1 MNNENGG
8 LFNKN
13 VLDAI
18 TAISFVIG
26 VANYQENISQ
36 SDVQD
41 LVQNALRDVHN
52 HLEQQDKKIDE
63 ILEILKQ
70 NGGVRV

>member
-8 LFNKN
+8 LFNQN

-18 TAISFVIG
+18 AAISFLIG

-41 LVQNALRDVHN
+41 LVQNALRDLHN
-52 HLEQQDKKIDE
+52 HLEQQDKKIDG

-70 NGGVRV
+70 NGGV

>member
-1 MNNENGG
+1 MNNENDG
-8 LFNKN
+8 LFNQN

-18 TAISFVIG
+18 AAISFVLG

-41 LVQNALRDVHN
+41 LVQNALRDLHN

-63 ILEILKQ
+63 ILRILKQ
-70 NGGVRV
+70 NGGV

>member
-1 MNNENGG
+1 MNNENCG
-8 LFNKN
+8 LFNQN

-18 TAISFVIG
+18 AAISFVLG

-36 SDVQD
+36 SDVQN

-52 HLEQQDKKIDE
+52 HLERQDKKIDE
-63 ILEILKQ
+63 ILEIIKQ
-70 NGGVRV
+70 KWGVRV

>member
-8 LFNKN
+8 LFNQN

-18 TAISFVIG
+18 TAISFLLG

-36 SDVQD
+36 SDVQN

-52 HLEQQDKKIDE
+52 HLGQQDKKIDD

-70 NGGVRV
+70 SGGV

>member
-8 LFNKN
+8 LLNQN

-18 TAISFVIG
+18 AAISFVIG
-26 VANYQENISQ
+26 VANYQENVSQ

-41 LVQNALRDVHN
+41 LVQNALRDLHN

-63 ILEILKQ
+63 ILDILKR
-70 NGGVRV
+70 NGGV

>member
-8 LFNKN
+8 LFNQN

-18 TAISFVIG
+18 TAISFVLG

-41 LVQNALRDVHN
+41 FVQNALRDVHN

-63 ILEILKQ
+63 ILDIIKQ

>member
-8 LFNKN
+8 LFNQN

-18 TAISFVIG
+18 AAISFVIG

-63 ILEILKQ
+63 ILDILKR
-70 NGGVRV
+70 NGGV

>member
-8 LFNKN
+8 LFNQN

-63 ILEILKQ
+63 ILDILKR
-70 NGGVRV
+70 NGGV

>member
-1 MNNENGG
+1 MNNEKCG

-18 TAISFVIG
+18 AAISFLIG

-70 NGGVRV
+70 SGGVRV

>member
-8 LFNKN
+8 LFNQN

-18 TAISFVIG
+18 AAIGFVIG

-41 LVQNALRDVHN
+41 LVQNALQDLHN
-52 HLEQQDKKIDE
+52 HLERQDKKIDE
-63 ILEILKQ
+63 ILEILKRD
-70 NGGVRV
+70 GGV

>member
-1 MNNENGG
+1 MNNENSG

-18 TAISFVIG
+18 AAISFVIG